1 MAKERGATND
11 NYSRMPAPISRL
23 GKAAMLSPRRLTASR
38 RRLPDFLVI
47 GTQRGGTT
55 SLYRHLVAHPQV
67 ESATPS
73 KGVHYFDKEPD
84 KSLNW
89 YRAHFPLARDGGP
102 ISGEG
107 APYYLFHPL
116 VPARVADALPD
127 VRVIAM
133 LRDPVERAYSA
144 YKQEYARGFEDAD
157 TFERALELEPERL
170 DGEEERMIRHP
181 AYQSYNHQH
190 HAYVGRGRYLEQL
203 TAWRAHVPAERMLV
217 LQTERFSADP
227 AAGMRDVFTFLG
239 LEPVI
244 EDSYRKHNARLSADM
259 NPATREQLA
268 ATFAEPNRRLYEYLG
283 EDFGWSQPGV
293 AAT

>member
-1 MAKERGATND
+1 MARERGVTND
-11 NYSRMPAPISRL
+11 NYSRIPAPISRF
-23 GKAAMLSPRRLTASR
+23 GKAVMLSPRRLTASR

-116 VPARVADALPD
+116 VPARVAEALPD

-170 DGEEERMIRHP
+170 DGEEKRMVKHP

-190 HAYVGRGRYLEQL
+190 HAYVGRGMYLGQL
-203 TAWRAHVPAERMLV
+203 QAWRAHVPAERMLV
-217 LQTERFSADP
+217 LQTEQFSADP

-239 LEPVI
+239 LEPVFQ
-244 EDSYRKHNARLSADM
+244 DTYRKHNARLSADM
-259 NPATREQLA
+259 NPTTREQLA

-283 EDFGWSQPGV
+283 ADFGWSQPGV